1 MAPFLLNP
9 KQPLM
14 PPLLRGGFNQPNL
27 FSKMSAFSKRYGYS
41 DREEEITIREDAP
54 QALRS
59 FLTELAYGTG
69 CNEVDLHTVVCQT
82 LRRRSSSLL
91 WGTEDY
97 HNESSRLLKSCPWF
111 KIYDIIEKIYGASS
125 EKEAFEEEI
134 NSYFALNGIGWKLE
148 NGLIMFRG
156 TDTFETQLRQAEQVL
171 ANALLTTANTEIH
184 EAINDLSRMPHA
196 DITGA
201 IQHSLA
207 CLECV
212 AREAAG
218 GTKQTLGELIKSR
231 RDLVPE
237 PLNSAIEKIWGFSSN
252 QGRNLQEGNAPS
264 FEEAELLVGLSAA
277 LSTYLARKF
286 KSNT

>member
-1 MAPFLLNP
+1 
-9 KQPLM
+9 M
-14 PPLLRGGFNQPNL
+14 PS
-27 FSKMSAFSKRYGYS
+27 FSNRYGFGQPS
-41 DREEEITIREDAP
+41 IEITVREDAP
-54 QALRS
+54 EALRRV
-59 FLTELAYGTG
+59 LIEIAYGTG
-69 CNEVDLHTVVCQT
+69 MNVYDLHSSICRA
-82 LRRRSSSLL
+82 LRRRGNPAIQWVPDYEEDIVALL
-91 WGTEDY
+91 S
-97 HNESSRLLKSCPWF
+97 NCSWF
-111 KIYDIIEKIYGASS
+111 KVYDAIEVIFQNSP
-125 EKEAFEEEI
+125 EPEAFADEI
-134 NSYFALNGIGWKLE
+134 NSYFATNGIGWKLE
-148 NGLIMFRG
+148 DGAIMFRG
-156 TDTFETQLRQAEQVL
+156 TDTFESRLRQAEQVL
-171 ANALLTTANTEIH
+171 SEALLPTANAEIH

-218 GTKQTLGELIKSR
+218 GTKQTLGELVKSR

-252 QGRNLQEGNAPS
+252 QGRHLQEGKEPS

-286 KSNT
+286 KLKAKAIDNQQEVL

>member
-1 MAPFLLNP
+1 MA
-9 KQPLM
+9 
-14 PPLLRGGFNQPNL
+14 
-27 FSKMSAFSKRYGYS
+27 AFSKRLGYS
-41 DREEEITIREDAP
+41 TRETEIVVREDAP
-54 QALRS
+54 ESLRE
-59 FLTELAYGTG
+59 FLIDLAYGTG
-69 CNEVDLHTVVCQT
+69 LNEYDLCLLVGKVV
-82 LRRRSSSLL
+82 RRRPAPINFTNS
-91 WGTEDY
+91 DY
-97 HNESSRLLKSCPWF
+97 DDNARVFLGECPWY
-111 KIYDIIEKIYGASS
+111 KVYDVIEALYQAVID
-125 EKEAFEEEI
+125 KEGFSDEV
-134 NSYFALNGIGWKLE
+134 NSYLAVNGIGWKLE
-148 NGLIMFRG
+148 DGLIMFRG
-156 TDTFETQLRQAEQVL
+156 TNVFETQLRQAEQVL
-171 ANALLTTANTEIH
+171 SDALLSTANTEIH

-252 QGRNLQEGNAPS
+252 QGRHLQEGKTPS

-277 LSTYLARKF
+277 LSTYLARKL
-286 KSNT
+286 KGNT